1 MSLSCGT
8 FVFFFLYLPL
18 SIRFT
23 CVAICIEHAM
33 PPRRIHIFVD
43 IPFYRV
49 AHLYSQWSCESWIWY
64 TYDTYCVVSIVIFD
78 FVSVLFF
85 VLPFPFGWRFCSIER
100 NISQTVSVLFCCFFF
115 IRCSSPTSSS
125 SCYFATT
132 FVLYVSQ
139 WFKSTAT
146 TTRSLF
152 YIDKVNSLIFKL
164 KVGFLWMPMAQQ
176 PEYTESCVASQ
187 SMCALRKLTSFFWAL
202 CCAVSGFFV
211 SLQVYRRRLFGV
223 FAVRLNVRWAEAIC
237 GVYAAEWRNY
247 GYILLLDITTTISQ

>member
-1 MSLSCGT
+1 MW
-8 FVFFFLYLPL
+8 
-18 SIRFT
+18 I
-23 CVAICIEHAM
+23 
-33 PPRRIHIFVD
+33 VD
-43 IPFYRV
+43 LVYP
-49 AHLYSQWSCESWIWY
+49 
-64 TYDTYCVVSIVIFD
+64 TYNTYCVVCIVIFD
-78 FVSVLFF
+78 SISVFLF

-115 IRCSSPTSSS
+115 IHRSSPASSS

-139 WFKSTAT
+139 WFESTTT

-176 PEYTESCVASQ
+176 PKYTERCMALQ
-187 SMCALRKLTSFFWAL
+187 SMCARPKLTSFFWAL
-202 CCAVSGFFV
+202 CCVVFGFFAF
-211 SLQVYRRRLFGV
+211 LQVYRRRLFGV

-237 GVYAAEWRNY
+237 GVVEYMPRN
-247 GYILLLDITTTISQ
+247 GEITDIFYCKI